1 MRKPSPEATPDHDL
15 ATPLDDLDGLEELGG
30 SQFQTIDPS
39 LEAPDVPPPTVAAR
53 APRSPRRWAAIALV
67 GAIAIAAAALLGY
80 RAQHR
85 AKVLRT
91 GLARADA
98 LLRLDTAAGYREA
111 ASLLEPLATMDP
123 VRAGSVRAYA
133 LAMLLADYGD
143 AGGERRVEALLVAP
157 MRADEVP
164 REAHLAAAALAL
176 AHREAGNAMTAAAR
190 AGGTPFA
197 QVLAARVAF
206 LAGNLSAAVDP
217 ASASAEAGL
226 AAGSALRGDL
236 LRRTRQ
242 DPAGARA
249 AYAAALAA
257 SPLHPRAAFGLAKL
271 ALSGQ
276 AQRADAEAALRRLLA
291 DRDATPAPER
301 GRAAVHLAALRLRAD
316 DRAGARAALAD
327 AGLEGAART
336 WAEAAAAVAA
346 THRGWYRAVEGAP
359 ASVRSASDDDPAELA
374 PIAPALFEEPKPPPP
389 PPPKPAPAKPSRSRL
404 ASVKGESA
412 KHAVVPSRGAAKSKG
427 TAVAKRA
434 PTAHKTPAAKTASAK
449 KTSAKKPAVKSGAK
463 KPAKRAPEKATE

>member
-1 MRKPSPEATPDHDL
+1 MRKSFPEATPDHDL
-15 ATPLDDLDGLEELGG
+15 ATPLDELEELGG
-30 SQFQTIDPS
+30 SQFESIDPS
-39 LEAPDVPPPTVAAR
+39 LEAPDGPPPTVSSP
-53 APRSPRRWAAIALV
+53 APRSPRRWAAVAAV
-67 GAIAIAAAALLGY
+67 GAIAIVSAALLGY

-98 LLRLDTAAGYREA
+98 LLRVDTAAGYREA
-111 ASLLEPLATMDP
+111 ASLLEPLAAMDP

-143 AGGERRVEALLVAP
+143 AASERRVEALLVAP

-164 REAHLAAAALAL
+164 CEAHLAAAAVAL

-190 AGGTPFA
+190 AGATPFA

-217 ASASAEAGL
+217 AGASAEAGL
-226 AAGSALRGDL
+226 AAGHALRGDL

-276 AQRADAEAALRRLLA
+276 AQGADAEAALRRLLA
-291 DRDATPAPER
+291 DRDATPAAER
-301 GRAAVHLAALRLRAD
+301 GRAAVHLAALRLRAN
-316 DRAGARAALAD
+316 DRAGAAAALSD
-327 AGLEGAART
+327 AGVEGPART

-359 ASVRSASDDDPAELA
+359 ASLRSASDDDPAELA
-374 PIAPALFEEPKPPPP
+374 PIAPALFEEPKPTP

-404 ASVKGESA
+404 AAAKGATA
-412 KHAVVPSRGAAKSKG
+412 KHAVAPSKGAAKSKG
-427 TAVAKRA
+427 TVVGKRA
-434 PTAHKTPAAKTASAK
+434 PTAHKTPAAKTASAN
-449 KTSAKKPAVKSGAK
+449 KTSAKKPAAKSGAK